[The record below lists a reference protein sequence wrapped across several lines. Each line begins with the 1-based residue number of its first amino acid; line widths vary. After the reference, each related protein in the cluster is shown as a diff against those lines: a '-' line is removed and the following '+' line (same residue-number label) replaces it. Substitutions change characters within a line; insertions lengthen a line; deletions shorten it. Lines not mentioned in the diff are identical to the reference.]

1 MNPTGPE
8 QPSILRAARE
18 LGASSPAVD
27 RSVASRD
34 ELLTGLI
41 VAAYDALSVA
51 AEEAAAA
58 AHLRLA
64 GSPWPWRPTALA
76 ALTIAAAAG
85 VGFLP
90 AAARRHRP

>member
-8 QPSILRAARE
+8 QPSVLRAARE
-18 LGASSPAVD
+18 PGASSPAVD

-41 VAAYDALSVA
+41 VAAYDALGVA
-51 AEEAAAA
+51 AEEAAA

-76 ALTIAAAAG
+76 ALTIAAATGA
-85 VGFLP
+85 GFLP
-90 AAARRHRP
+90 AARRHRP

>member
-8 QPSILRAARE
+8 RPSVLRAARE

-27 RSVASRD
+27 RYLASRD

-41 VAAYDALSVA
+41 VAAYDALGIA
-51 AEEAAAA
+51 AGEEA

-64 GSPWPWRPTALA
+64 GSPWPGLPTTPF
-76 ALTIAAAAG
+76 ALTIAASIG
-85 VGFLP
+85 VALRP
-90 AAARRHRP
+90 AAAARRHRP

>member
-51 AEEAAAA
+51 AEEEEAAAISAGRKPVAMA
-58 AHLRLA
+58 AH
-64 GSPWPWRPTALA
+64 RPGRPHHRGGRRSR
-76 ALTIAAAAG
+76 I
-85 VGFLP
+85 P
-90 AAARRHRP
+90 PRRRRRHRP